1 MEIRK
6 VLNNNVVL
14 ATDSDGSQ
22 VILTGRGLG
31 FQKSAGQQVDASKI
45 VQVFTPTSR
54 EDYVTLRD
62 FLVDISPEYVGL
74 ARTIVDAAEAAWQ
87 TTFPQALIVA
97 LADHLVFAVKR
108 AETGTVTAHPLKAE
122 VSHLFP
128 NEYQLA
134 QRSVAMAREQG
145 HLPLS
150 DEDAVA
156 ITLHFVNALAFATS
170 DLSKTFAMTEI
181 LAQVFDVLE
190 SAYDRDF
197 ATEDVNTAR
206 FITHLRYFFARAA
219 SGQQLSEQPHAFN
232 TSVRDSFPEAAQA
245 AQKVRAVL
253 ELRLGTT
260 LTEDEATYLILHI
273 ARLTGNLRKDPR

>member
-74 ARTIVDAAEAAWQ
+74 ARMIVDAAEAAWQ

-134 QRSVAMAREQG
+134 QRSVEMAREQG

>member
-74 ARTIVDAAEAAWQ
+74 ARMIVDAAEAAWQ

-122 VSHLFP
+122 VSHLSP
-128 NEYQLA
+128 TNTNSHSA
-134 QRSVAMAREQG
+134 RWRWPANRVTCHSATRTRWRS
-145 HLPLS
+145 LCIS
-150 DEDAVA
+150 
-156 ITLHFVNALAFATS
+156 
-170 DLSKTFAMTEI
+170 
-181 LAQVFDVLE
+181 
-190 SAYDRDF
+190 
-197 ATEDVNTAR
+197 
-206 FITHLRYFFARAA
+206 
-219 SGQQLSEQPHAFN
+219 
-232 TSVRDSFPEAAQA
+232 
-245 AQKVRAVL
+245 
-253 ELRLGTT
+253 
-260 LTEDEATYLILHI
+260 
-273 ARLTGNLRKDPR
+273 

>member
-74 ARTIVDAAEAAWQ
+74 ARMIVDAAEAAWQ

-108 AETGTVTAHPLKAE
+108 AETGTVNAHPLKAE

-128 NEYQLA
+128 NEYALA